1 MPEHVGNMW
10 EPRQDLRGSP
20 GTPPGSLLLAQASGR
35 TVRRAPSSPPSLH
48 PSPRTRAQPGPA
60 ACSLPGACHPSA
72 AGLEREP
79 WPAHRQPAPRGTVRS
94 LRGACAEVPRQA
106 PRSEALLPHCAP
118 GRLPPG
124 SEPWFR
130 GPLVRP
136 HPWASSAPPPS
147 VQGARHLCGGVWFLL
162 VSCAIWESGLP
173 ARSAGS
179 CAPVASYTVP
189 RARATISITAVSL
202 LLLTNAGVCSGVMPE
217 PQAGVGAPTRRPGS
231 LGHLGRVI

>member
-35 TVRRAPSSPPSLH
+35 TVRRAPSSRPPLH
-48 PSPRTRAQPGPA
+48 PSPRTRARPGPA

-106 PRSEALLPHCAP
+106 PWSEALLPHCAP

-130 GPLVRP
+130 GPPRPPSSLGILCPSPVCAGRPAPVRWGLVP
-136 HPWASSAPPPS
+136 PCQLCDLGKWASCSVCRLLCTSRQLHCPQGTGHHQHHGCQPPP
-147 VQGARHLCGGVWFLL
+147 ADKCWHLQWGD
-162 VSCAIWESGLP
+162 A
-173 ARSAGS
+173 
-179 CAPVASYTVP
+179 
-189 RARATISITAVSL
+189 
-202 LLLTNAGVCSGVMPE
+202 
-217 PQAGVGAPTRRPGS
+217 
-231 LGHLGRVI
+231 